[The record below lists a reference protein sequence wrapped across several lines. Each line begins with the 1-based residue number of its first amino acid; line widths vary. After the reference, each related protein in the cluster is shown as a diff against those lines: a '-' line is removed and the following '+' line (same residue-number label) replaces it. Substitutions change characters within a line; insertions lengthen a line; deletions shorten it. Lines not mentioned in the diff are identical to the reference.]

1 MNDILIF
8 FGGTFDPPHIGH
20 REMLL
25 AARNAYPNAHITV
38 MPTFLPPHKQTFYAA
53 SAADRLNMCKIA
65 FGDVKNVTISDYEID
80 KRGKSYSFETLA
92 HLKNENPDKEI
103 LFLMGTDMMK
113 SFGSWKNPQEI
124 LRLSTP
130 LLCYRKGDGEAADI
144 TAKNFEKEFSVKP
157 FVLPFDGVE
166 ASSTDIKIRY
176 MLSLPV
182 TTADDKILGYIK
194 ENGLYNGD
202 EKFKF
207 IRENLKP
214 ARIEHTAG
222 VIEYAL
228 DHAAYYNLDKNK
240 VLSAALLH
248 DCAKY
253 KRPEDYKDFTMPK
266 GVPEPVVHQ
275 YLGAYIAE
283 KVLGVR
289 DTDVL
294 EAIRCH
300 TSGKAGMSDLDKLI
314 FTSDM
319 LEKGRTFDGVEDLR
333 KIAEEDFEQGFRAAL
348 KRSYEFVVRSGK
360 PVYGETKKAIEY
372 IGGL

>member
-1 MNDILIF
+1 MNDTLIF

-20 REMLL
+20 KEMLL

-65 FGDVKNVTISDYEID
+65 FGDVKNVAISDYEI
-80 KRGKSYSFETLA
+80 KKQGKSYSFETLA
-92 HLKNENPDKEI
+92 YLKNEYPDKEI

-222 VIEYAL
+222 VVEYAL
-228 DHAAYYNLDKNK
+228 DHAAYYKLD
-240 VLSAALLH
+240 
-248 DCAKY
+248 
-253 KRPEDYKDFTMPK
+253 
-266 GVPEPVVHQ
+266 
-275 YLGAYIAE
+275 
-283 KVLGVR
+283 
-289 DTDVL
+289 
-294 EAIRCH
+294 
-300 TSGKAGMSDLDKLI
+300 
-314 FTSDM
+314 
-319 LEKGRTFDGVEDLR
+319 
-333 KIAEEDFEQGFRAAL
+333 
-348 KRSYEFVVRSGK
+348 
-360 PVYGETKKAIEY
+360 
-372 IGGL
+372 

>member
-1 MNDILIF
+1 MNDTLIF

-20 REMLL
+20 KEMLL
-25 AARNAYPNAHITV
+25 AARKAYPDAGIVV

-65 FGDVKNVTISDYEID
+65 FGDVKNVAISDYEI
-80 KRGKSYSFETLA
+80 KKQGKSYSFETLA
-92 HLKNENPDKEI
+92 YLKNEYPDKEI

-176 MLSLPV
+176 MLSIPV

-228 DHAAYYNLDKNK
+228 DHAAYYKLDKNK
-240 VLSAALLH
+240 VLTAALLH

-289 DTDVL
+289 DKDVL

-319 LEKGRTFDGVEDLR
+319 LEKSRTFDGVEDLR

-360 PVYGETKKAIEY
+360 PVY